1 MHSQEEVS
9 YTHDLAGTNLQALID
24 AREDALKDCS
34 IVRVISNRVK
44 AYGLV
49 RARNA
54 SIPTHYQ

>member
-1 MHSQEEVS
+1 MK
-9 YTHDLAGTNLQALID
+9 YTDAFAGTNLQALID

-34 IVRVISNRVK
+34 IVRVISNRMK

-49 RARNA
+49 RAKTA